1 MPLDDCLPRDMM
13 PKAMELSGNQADPPR
28 AARFPGAPSL
38 AFTFLTV
45 GAAYALPFLLF
56 TETHPLNGPT
66 SPEILNLNLLVAW
79 MGLAHFVFAYQG
91 QAKTL
96 RSRAHVRLT
105 ALFVASLL
113 AGAVAL
119 AALRWLAG
127 ARIFDALVWV
137 YFIPHFI
144 KAELHFGRATR
155 SQAEE
160 PEQRVA
166 LYWFP
171 ALGFA
176 FFTAVLYSPLT
187 ISFHT
192 QFLLA
197 GAAVCVLAGLEGGI
211 LRELSEPTRATYALL
226 GFFFIGE
233 GMVWGAYSKFMTPQF
248 RQGLYVFH
256 IAVAS
261 FYHYFRSYG
270 FALRRLPEGRARSYW
285 HVIIGVNLF
294 LIFAGTWM
302 AHHPGWFWGQPLFG
316 LTFFTFWVGLHL
328 ISSDVFTFLKRGWPT
343 RTQPS
348 AA

>member
-1 MPLDDCLPRDMM
+1 
-13 PKAMELSGNQADPPR
+13 MELSGNLADPPR
-28 AARFPGAPSL
+28 ARRFPGAPSL

-56 TETHPLNGPT
+56 TETHPLNGPI

-91 QAKTL
+91 QAKAL
-96 RSRAHVRLT
+96 RSRSDVRLT
-105 ALFVASLL
+105 GLFLISLGL
-113 AGAVAL
+113 GAGAL
-119 AALRWLAG
+119 TALRWLAG

-155 SQAEE
+155 DEAEGLD
-160 PEQRVA
+160 QGVA

-176 FFTAVLYSPLT
+176 FFTAALYSPLA

-197 GAAVCVLAGLEGGI
+197 GAAVCVLAGLKGGI

-270 FALRRLPEGRARSYW
+270 FALRRLPAGKARSYW
-285 HVIIGVNLF
+285 NVVIVVNLL
-294 LIFAGTWM
+294 LIVAGSWI
-302 AHHPGWFWGQPLFG
+302 AHHPEWGWGQPLFG

-328 ISSDVFTFLKRGWPT
+328 ISSDVFTFLKRGGLVAA
-343 RTQPS
+343 RAS